1 MGGNYSTY
9 SNKSEQDAMNKMF
22 QILADDGHRIEFSK
36 KKKKFFI
43 VRDGR
48 QEYITVE
55 KRVNIYEEVSY
66 ACLLHEQSYNE

>member
-9 SNKSEQDAMNKMF
+9 SNESEQDAMNKMF
-22 QILADDGHRIEFSK
+22 QLLADDGHAVQFSK

-43 VRDGR
+43 VREGR

-66 ACLLHEQSYNE
+66 ACLLREQSYNE